1 MNRWYLSLI
10 ALLTILV
17 FCAPAKAQEDSQS
30 NGTTIENGA
39 RDLYRGAKG
48 GVEDAAITSKIKA
61 DLLSDTQTRHYSI
74 HVDTHGNGIVEL
86 SGGVPSR
93 ALAHHVVQI
102 AKNVHGVTAIH
113 DNLSVRED
121 THYSD

>member
-39 RDLYRGAKG
+39 RDLYHGTKG
-48 GVEDAAITSKIKA
+48 GLEDAAITSKIKA
-61 DLLSDTQTRHYSI
+61 DLLSDNQTRHYSI
-74 HVDTHGNGIVEL
+74 HVDTHGKGIVEL
-86 SGGVPSR
+86 SGDVPSR
-93 ALAHHVVQI
+93 AAAHHIVRVAGNI
-102 AKNVHGVTAIH
+102 SGVTAVH
-113 DNLSVRED
+113 DNLKVR
-121 THYSD
+121 